1 MRNNSYPKRG
11 YRYSWIAISF
21 ARILEKI
28 FPRPRFGQGASHH
41 SSPSILFI
49 ELFGLGDVA
58 SLSVTFDPL
67 LKRFPTAKIS
77 ILCQPWCATFYAN
90 DSRVFEVIGMPT
102 PWKSALADLVSWTA
116 WASVIRMVRQMR
128 KKRFDWCIETR
139 GDIRSQ
145 VLARWIQPIRLVGPR
160 DYMGSNMILRGK
172 LLSDNLGI
180 LPPRH
185 RYQRNCDCLLP
196 ILGISVEALL
206 PSLPH
211 KFKNVNFGTTKRL
224 LIHTGGGWMYRHW
237 PEERWRRLLL
247 DLLKKNEWEIAVL
260 CAPGE
265 ERIIERISE
274 GTSVKIERP
283 SLNELLP
290 TIQSYDVMIA
300 TDSGPINIAIL
311 SGIPVVDI
319 MGPGDSFM
327 WGPPPGRGI
336 LLQNVENYSCYPCL
350 QKRCVSPLNP
360 CIRQVSLEDVKGSL
374 EKIWSQV
381 ETERA
386 VRGLRISS
394 PGSA

>member
-1 MRNNSYPKRG
+1 MRENSYPKRG
-11 YRYSWIAISF
+11 YRHSRIAISF
-21 ARILEKI
+21 ARILEKV
-28 FPRPRFGQGASHH
+28 FPRPSMGQGVFQHQSA
-41 SSPSILFI
+41 SILFI

-67 LKRFPTAKIS
+67 LRRFPTAKIS
-77 ILCQPWCATFYAN
+77 ILCQPWCASFYAN

-116 WASVIRMVRQMR
+116 WASVFRIVRKMR

-145 VLARWIQPIRLVGPR
+145 ILARWIQPIRLVGPR
-160 DYMGSNMILRGK
+160 DYMGSNMILRGR

-180 LPPRH
+180 LPARH
-185 RYQRNCDCLLP
+185 RYQRNCDCLMPL
-196 ILGISVEALL
+196 LGAPTTASV

-211 KFKNVNFGTTKRL
+211 RPTKKTQSKFTRL
-224 LIHTGGGWMYRHW
+224 LLHPAGGWKYKHW
-237 PEERWRRLLL
+237 PEERWRSFVLYLLE
-247 DLLKKNEWEIAVL
+247 KKEREIGLL

-265 ERIIERISE
+265 EIAIERITK
-274 GTSVKIERP
+274 GICVKIEKP
-283 SLNELLP
+283 KFSELLS
-290 TIQSYDVMIA
+290 TIQSYDVIVA
-300 TDSGPINIAIL
+300 TDSGPINLAIL

-319 MGPGDSFM
+319 MGPGDSSM

-374 EKIWSQV
+374 EKIWAQV

-394 PGSA
+394 AGSA